1 MGEMT
6 EFSLPPLAVG
16 YDGRW
21 VRVPLTG
28 DLDEW
33 AEQATADYAAA
44 YGGDKQQIRR
54 LLAGAGEVARTAGD
68 SVLALIL
75 LPVAAEGIRALA
87 RFCPIDMSTVGA
99 DDDGWSALLGDVIPD
114 EPWEEAAEV
123 TELTT
128 KAGPCRRVVSRYVEG
143 DGNTRAIGENV
154 AYGWVFPQYAAGFLM
169 LTSFTSL
176 SEARRWRSALDELAA
191 AVELEQV
198 S

>member
-1 MGEMT
+1 MS

-21 VRVPLTG
+21 VHVPLSG

-33 AEQATADYAAA
+33 AQQATAEYAAA
-44 YGGDKQQIRR
+44 HGGDKQQIRM
-54 LLAGAGEVARTAGD
+54 LLAGAGEVARAAGD
-68 SVLALIL
+68 SVMALIL

-87 RFCPIDMSTVGA
+87 RFCPIDMSAVGA
-99 DDDGWSALLGDVIPD
+99 GDDSWSVLLGDVTPD
-114 EPWEEAAEV
+114 RPWEEPAEV
-123 TELTT
+123 TEIMT
-128 KAGPCRRVVSRYVEG
+128 KAGPCRRVVNRYVEG
-143 DGNTRAIGENV
+143 EGNTRRIGENF

-191 AVELEQV
+191 AVELRQV

>member
-1 MGEMT
+1 MS
-6 EFSLPPLAVG
+6 EFSLPPLAVR

-21 VRVPLTG
+21 VQVPLSG
-28 DLDEW
+28 DLDQW

-44 YGGDKQQIRR
+44 HGGSQQQIRT
-54 LLAGAGEVARTAGD
+54 LLAGAGEVARAAGD

-75 LPVAAEGIRALA
+75 LPVADAGIRALA
-87 RFCPIDMSTVGA
+87 RFCPIDMSAVGA
-99 DDDGWSALLGDVIPD
+99 DDDGWSALLGVHTPD

-123 TELTT
+123 TEIMT
-128 KAGPCRRVVSRYVEG
+128 KAGPCRRVISRYVEG
-143 DGNTRAIGENV
+143 EWNTRAIGENV

-176 SEARRWRSALDELAA
+176 SEARRWRSALDELAT

>member
-1 MGEMT
+1 MS

-21 VRVPLTG
+21 VHVPLSG

-33 AEQATADYAAA
+33 AQQATADYAAVH
-44 YGGDKQQIRR
+44 GGDKQQIRT
-54 LLAGAGEVARTAGD
+54 LLAGAGEVVRTAGD
-68 SVLALIL
+68 SVMALIL

-87 RFCPIDMSTVGA
+87 RFCPIDMSAVGA
-99 DDDGWSALLGDVIPD
+99 GDDSWSALLGDVTPD
-114 EPWEEAAEV
+114 RPWEEPAEV
-123 TELTT
+123 TEMMT
-128 KAGPCRRVVSRYVEG
+128 KAGPCRRVISRYVEG
-143 DGNTRAIGENV
+143 EGNTRGIGENF

-191 AVELEQV
+191 AVELKQV

>member
-1 MGEMT
+1 MS

-16 YDGRW
+16 YDGHW
-21 VRVPLTG
+21 VRVSLSG
-28 DLDEW
+28 DLDQW
-33 AEQATADYAAA
+33 AEQAATDYEAA

-54 LLAGAGEVARTAGD
+54 LLAGAGEVARKAGD
-68 SVLALIL
+68 SVLALVL

-99 DDDGWSALLGDVIPD
+99 GEDGWSALLGDVTPD
-114 EPWEEAAEV
+114 EPWEEAADV
-123 TELTT
+123 TELMT
-128 KAGPCRRVVSRYVEG
+128 KAGPCRRVISRYVEG
-143 DGNTRAIGENV
+143 EGNTRAIGENL

-176 SEARRWRSALDELAA
+176 SEARRWRGALDELAA
-191 AVELEQV
+191 AVELEPV

>member
-1 MGEMT
+1 MR

-21 VRVPLTG
+21 VRVSLSG
-28 DLDEW
+28 DLDQW
-33 AEQATADYAAA
+33 AEQATADYDAA
-44 YGGDKQQIRR
+44 YGGDKQQIRT
-54 LLAGAGEVARTAGD
+54 LLAGAGEVARAAGD

-87 RFCPIDMSTVGA
+87 RFCPVDMSTVGA
-99 DDDGWSALLGDVIPD
+99 DDDGWSALLGVPTPD
-114 EPWEEAAEV
+114 RPWEEPAEIA
-123 TELTT
+123 EIMT
-128 KAGPCRRVVSRYVEG
+128 KAGPCRRVISRYVEG
-143 DGNTRAIGENV
+143 EGNTRAIGENV
-154 AYGWVFPQYAAGFLM
+154 AYGWVFPQYAAGFLL